1 MSYSDYFPIE
11 NNNIDSCNSCVRQI
25 PIEKGKQVRV
35 GGHIILRSFR
45 CDHHLIIVKKHN
57 SNSRYVE
64 VTAIHSYRNR
74 ENKKSLH
81 REAKHIPLD
90 GSAFVVSYRCPM
102 FSRDEVVR
110 RAEERF
116 TNNESESNEVYEYNL
131 ATSNCEHFAT
141 WCVTNRYFSFQVLQ
155 FNTSFGFLH
164 ALDLKD
170 MHTNR
175 ELCDSC
181 YGGLLQT
188 VLPVPWKHV
197 RPNDV
202 KKGDI
207 VSYSYYMLWH
217 DAVVMEVISDNTL
230 ILAHYG
236 IASLFHFKK
245 IIKETVRFEENK
257 SFDVYNYDG
266 WNVYSPDEVVKR
278 AESRIGEEKW
288 SFTSNRSSHFAKWC
302 KVKMPEY

>member
-1 MSYSDYFPIE
+1 MSYNDYFPIE
-11 NNNIDSCNSCVRQI
+11 INNINSLCVRQI

-45 CDHHLIIVKKHN
+45 CDHHLIIVKNTIPTVVMLKSLLFIHI
-57 SNSRYVE
+57 
-64 VTAIHSYRNR
+64 AIG
-74 ENKKSLH
+74 KQKSLH
-81 REAKHIPLD
+81 REAKYIPLD

-102 FSRDEVVR
+102 FNRDEVVC

-116 TNNESESNEVYEYNL
+116 TNNESERNEVYEYNL

-181 YGGLLQT
+181 YGDLLQT

-202 KKGDI
+202 KR
-207 VSYSYYMLWH
+207 
-217 DAVVMEVISDNTL
+217 
-230 ILAHYG
+230 G
-236 IASLFHFKK
+236 I
-245 IIKETVRFEENK
+245 
-257 SFDVYNYDG
+257 
-266 WNVYSPDEVVKR
+266 
-278 AESRIGEEKW
+278 
-288 SFTSNRSSHFAKWC
+288 
-302 KVKMPEY
+302 